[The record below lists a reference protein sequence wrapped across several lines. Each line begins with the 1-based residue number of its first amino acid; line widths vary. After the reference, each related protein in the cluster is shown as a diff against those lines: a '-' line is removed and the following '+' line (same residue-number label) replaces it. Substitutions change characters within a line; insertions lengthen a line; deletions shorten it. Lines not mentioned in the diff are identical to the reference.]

1 MTVVAW
7 KPQPGPQTLFVQ
19 CPAFEC
25 LYGGS
30 LGGGKTD
37 ALLGDFSRGIDK
49 GANWVGVFL
58 RRHRPDMDD
67 VIRRSMAIFGPV
79 YGGECYNGSKYQW
92 NFPTGAVLQFR
103 AVERDLD
110 VEVKFQGQQYQWVG
124 FDELTQWATPYQYT
138 YLITRLRSAQGVEA
152 RIRAATNPGGVGH
165 HWVKERFIDPV
176 PPGVP
181 QKLVSKRSGK
191 PMYRVFVPAKLFD
204 NKILCENDPD
214 YADRVTENID
224 PVLAAALI
232 DGRWDILHGAAF
244 TEWNPAVHVID
255 PYPIPTDK
263 KIWRALDWGFV
274 EPYAAGWFFEYDGD
288 VIMGHE
294 MYGYGGSANVGSRE
308 PATEVRRKIE
318 NFEQLNDIYVPV
330 GLIDG
335 QTKEQQGSDGGLI
348 FDLLGGRDL
357 GWKAWPK
364 GPHSRVQQ
372 KQNFHQFLSV
382 TNGSSRFK
390 VMRHCRHT
398 IRTLPSLPTDRNNM
412 EDVDTNAEDHCY
424 DMIRGALT
432 MKVHSRDELRQRAL
446 RRKMRKSNYIQA
458 SELEY
463 GGS

>member
-1 MTVVAW
+1 MTLVAW

-37 ALLGDFSRGIDK
+37 ALLGDYSRGIDK
-49 GANWVGVFL
+49 GAAWVGVFL
-58 RRHRPDMDD
+58 RQHRPDMDD

-79 YGGECYNGSKYQW
+79 YGAECYNGSKYQW

-103 AVERDLD
+103 AAVRDLE
-110 VEVKFQGQQYQWVG
+110 VETKFQGQQYQWVG
-124 FDELTQWATPYQYT
+124 FDELTQWPTPYQYT
-138 YLITRLRSAQGVEA
+138 YLITRLRSAGNVKP

-181 QKLVSKRSGK
+181 QKIVSKKTGK
-191 PMYRVFVPAKLFD
+191 ALYRVFVPAKLAD
-204 NKILCENDPD
+204 NRILCASDPE

-244 TEWNPAVHVID
+244 TEWNPSVHVID
-255 PYPIPTDK
+255 PAPIPTDK

-294 MYGYGGSANVGSRE
+294 IYGWGGKANVGSRE

-318 NFEQLNDIYVPV
+318 NYEQMNELWVPV
-330 GLIDG
+330 GLVDG
-335 QTKEQQGSDGGLI
+335 QTKEQHGSDGGLI

-390 VMRHCRHT
+390 VMRHCKHT
-398 IRTLPSLPTDRNNM
+398 IRTIPSLPADRNNL

-432 MKVHSRDELRQRAL
+432 MKVRTRDELRKRAM
-446 RRKMRKSNYIQA
+446 RRKMRNREYISA
-458 SELEY
+458 GDLEY
-463 GGS
+463 GGF